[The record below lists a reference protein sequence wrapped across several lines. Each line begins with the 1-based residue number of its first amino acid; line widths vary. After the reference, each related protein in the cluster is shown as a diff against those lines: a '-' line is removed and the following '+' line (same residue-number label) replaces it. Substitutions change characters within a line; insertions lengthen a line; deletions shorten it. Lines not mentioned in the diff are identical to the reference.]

1 MNNIDKQKLIDALLS
16 SSGGKLDKNDINGA
30 VSSKNIAPLVS
41 SLSAADRRKL
51 NAALSD
57 KQSMKQALDSPEA
70 KAILNALLGKRK

>member
-30 VSSKNIAPLVS
+30 VSSKNIAPLVG

-70 KAILNALLGKRK
+70 KAILNALFGKRE